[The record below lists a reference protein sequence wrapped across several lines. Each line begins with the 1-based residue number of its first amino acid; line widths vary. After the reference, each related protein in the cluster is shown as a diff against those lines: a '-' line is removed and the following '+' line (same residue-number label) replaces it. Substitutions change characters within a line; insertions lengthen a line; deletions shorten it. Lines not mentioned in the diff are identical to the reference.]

1 VESRPATGG
10 SRDSRGLKEEERGSP
25 VVVVDRADGQTHGRT
40 GGRAGGRASERAD
53 ERASAST
60 RFSKVA
66 EGRLLATAKE
76 CARPAPRGR
85 ASLDG
90 SEPGTGDGRQEGR
103 LLAMRD
109 QFSRILFHRRI
120 YPAAAAAA
128 AATVVVVVV
137 DGGGGG

>member
-40 GGRAGGRASERAD
+40 GGRAGGR
-53 ERASAST
+53 
-60 RFSKVA
+60 VA